1 MKRLL
6 GVLLSLSLLCSCTLS
21 VSAAQAGAA
30 DERLT
35 QVTLQ
40 VKETLGIGDEFD
52 EFYGNLEESY
62 QPYWSLSW
70 TSESASVNVTA
81 GEDGKVYSYSRS
93 SWEDEPS
100 GSGALPSLPAV
111 NREDAAQTARDF
123 VDRVLTAGE
132 SASWDEPTY
141 RIGSAWYNFSGTL
154 LFNGLPTPFTFSV
167 DVSAWDGSVR
177 SFYRS
182 DEGIPVLGDI
192 PSSQPSAALSEAGA
206 LLKDTISLRLEYV
219 QDEEG
224 SPAVLRYLPDGRDEY
239 YVDAQTGK
247 LVNLTE
253 LYEQVGTAAGGGS
266 SSNGAAES
274 APSADAG
281 LSEAEQEGIAQLEG
295 VQSREAL
302 DGLLREE
309 DALGLSG
316 AELSSFAY
324 DVDPESGE
332 VSARLRYTRSLDEG
346 FWRRTVTV
354 DARTGDILSVSS
366 SRPWDEEEK
375 PRVTSQAARE
385 TAERFLNAHFG
396 EEMADCALYDRE
408 ETAST
413 SYSFR
418 YARQVNGYFFPDQSL
433 RAEVDP
439 QDGTISYLYRQ
450 GWDEDV
456 TFDSAEGVISPEAAL
471 DAYFDA
477 HTVALAYQLVP
488 VALDPSAPEAAP
500 LLAYGVSYC
509 YELKLAYL
517 LKIDDPIRGVDAKT
531 GAPVGWPAGRSAIT
545 YDDLDGCWGAE
556 QAQALAGYGVG
567 WLGGSLRPYD
577 ALTQRDLLALLL
589 SVQGSPFDPQA
600 DHADDLYQRAYRS
613 GFLTPEE
620 RQDGKVLTRLEMV
633 EMVLDAAGYG
643 PMARLE
649 GIYRCDYTDA
659 AEIPADSLGYAALAQ
674 GLGLVAGDD
683 MGRFAPGRN
692 ATRVEALSLLYQYM
706 NR

>member
-6 GVLLSLSLLCSCTLS
+6 STLLSLSLLCTYALP

-40 VKETLGIGDEFD
+40 VKETLGIGDAFD
-52 EFYGNLEESY
+52 QFYGNLEESY

-70 TSESASVNVTA
+70 SNDDTSIDVTA
-81 GEDGKVYSYSRS
+81 GEDGKVYSYSYS
-93 SWEDEPS
+93 SWENEPS
-100 GSGALPSLPAV
+100 GSGALPALPAV
-111 NREDAAQTARDF
+111 SREEAAQTAQDF
-123 VDRVLTAGE
+123 LDRVLTAGE
-132 SASWDEPTY
+132 SVIWDKPYY

-154 LFNGLPTPFTFSV
+154 LFNGLMTPFTFSV
-167 DVSAWDGSVR
+167 DVSAWDGLVR

-182 DEGIPVLGDI
+182 DQGVPVLGDI
-192 PSSQPSAALSEAGA
+192 PSSRPSAALSEAGA
-206 LLKDTISLRLEYV
+206 LLKSVLSLRLEYV

-224 SPAVLRYLPDGRDEY
+224 SPAVLRYLPDDRDEY
-239 YVDAQTGK
+239 YVDAQTGE
-247 LVNLTE
+247 LVNLAE
-253 LYEQVGTAAGGGS
+253 LYEQVDTAMGGGS
-266 SSNGAAES
+266 SSDGAAES

-281 LSEAEQEGIAQLEG
+281 LSEAEQAGIAQLEG
-295 VQSREAL
+295 VQSREEL

-324 DVDPESGE
+324 DVDPENE
-332 VSARLRYTRSLDEG
+332 DVSARLLYTRSLDEG

-366 SRPWDEEEK
+366 SRPWSEDET
-375 PRVTSQAARE
+375 PHVTAQEAQEAAV
-385 TAERFLNAHFG
+385 AFLNAHFG
-396 EEMADCALYDRE
+396 EQMALSALYDPSG
-408 ETAST
+408 TAADT
-413 SYSFR
+413 YSFR

-450 GWDEDV
+450 GWDADV

-477 HTVALAYQLVP
+477 HTVTLAYQLVP

-500 LLAYGVSYC
+500 LLAYGMNYC

-517 LKIDDPIRGVDAKT
+517 LDIVTPIRGIDAKT
-531 GAPVGWPAGRSAIT
+531 GETVGWPSSSSDIT
-545 YDDLDGCWGAE
+545 YSDLDGCWGAE
-556 QAQALAGYGVG
+556 QAQALASYGVG

-577 ALTQRDLLALLL
+577 ALTQRDLVALLL
-589 SVQGSPFDPQA
+589 SVRSYSFDPEQDDA
-600 DHADDLYQRAYRS
+600 DALYQRAYDY

-620 RQDGKVLTRLEMV
+620 REDGKVLTRLELV
-633 EMVLDAAGYG
+633 KMVLDASGYG
-643 PMARLE
+643 PVARLE

-659 AEIPADSLGYAALAQ
+659 SEIPADSLGYAALAQ
-674 GLGLVAGDD
+674 GLSLVAGDD
-683 MGRFAPGRN
+683 MGCFAPSRS
-692 ATRVEALSLLYQYM
+692 ATRVEAIAILYQYM